1 MTSQN
6 VSVPKG
12 MRDFSP
18 EEMLKRNYIFNIIK
32 NVFETFGYMQ
42 IETPAMEN
50 LTTLSGKYG
59 NEGDKLIFK
68 VLNSG
73 NFMNAIDKDIHNYTY
88 QQLSNLI
95 AEKGLKY
102 DLTVPFARYVVQH
115 RNEIVLPF
123 KRYQIQPVWRADKPQ
138 KGRYREFFQCDADI
152 IGSNSLINEFELL
165 QMSNEIFDKL
175 GIKIEIRL
183 NNRKILMGMANLI
196 DNPQLLTDITIAI
209 DKVDKIGID
218 KAMEDLALK
227 GLNEESVLKIQ
238 NIIKLK
244 GNNETKIKQLKRIFV
259 NYTEAI
265 QGIEELEM
273 ILKYNEY
280 QSLSCPVILDL
291 SLARGLNYYTGT
303 IIEIK
308 ATQVN
313 IGSISGGGRYD
324 NLTGIFGL
332 PDISGVGISFGA
344 DRIADVMNELSL
356 FPSYTETS
364 TKIMFVNFG
373 KKEELFCIQKLKQL
387 REHGICCE
395 LYPDN
400 VKIKKQMSY
409 ANARKIPYVVLAG
422 ESEINN
428 TNGKLTVK
436 DMSTGTEKLMTTD
449 EIIKMI
455 SDNQNKL

>member
-1 MTSQN
+1 
-6 VSVPKG
+6 
-12 MRDFSP
+12 
-18 EEMLKRNYIFNIIK
+18 
-32 NVFETFGYMQ
+32 
-42 IETPAMEN
+42 
-50 LTTLSGKYG
+50 
-59 NEGDKLIFK
+59 
-68 VLNSG
+68 
-73 NFMNAIDKDIHNYTY
+73 
-88 QQLSNLI
+88 
-95 AEKGLKY
+95 
-102 DLTVPFARYVVQH
+102 
-115 RNEIVLPF
+115 
-123 KRYQIQPVWRADKPQ
+123 
-138 KGRYREFFQCDADI
+138 
-152 IGSNSLINEFELL
+152 
-165 QMSNEIFDKL
+165 
-175 GIKIEIRL
+175 
-183 NNRKILMGMANLI
+183 MGMANLI